1 MYELVTS
8 CVTKERWPMEI
19 RFNDKGDYKACK
31 DGKKGMKR
39 AFNQLATKIEQRL
52 NELMAAPSLG
62 TISKLPPPRCH
73 ELTGDKKGSFTVDL
87 NGPFRLMFKPDYAE
101 DEVLRLQDGGLNLD
115 MIEKVLILHLRTLE
129 THE

>member
-1 MYELVTS
+1 
-8 CVTKERWPMEI
+8 MEI
-19 RFNDKGDYKACK
+19 RFNDKRDYNAYK

-52 NELMAAPSLG
+52 NELAAAPNLG
-62 TISKLPPPRCH
+62 TISRLPPPRCH

-101 DEVLRLQDGGLNLD
+101 GEMPRLEDGGLNLD
-115 MIEKVLILHLRTLE
+115 KIDKVLILHLRTRE